1 MSIAAALRV
10 RMWVCMPT
18 IWPGLHGYA
27 DFDWLAVCCRR
38 PEKRLTMNTTVT
50 RGAL

>member
-18 IWPGLHGYA
+18 IWPGCTGMLILTGWPSAA
-27 DFDWLAVCCRR
+27 DGRR
-38 PEKRLTMNTTVT
+38 KADYEHDRN